1 MLVSWV
7 PWLSLMVVLEWC
19 GVVCVTTAE
28 IYLHNGYQAA
38 LRLGQLQP
46 QLVLV
51 CRTPTTLCRNITEVM
66 MMM

>member
-1 MLVSWV
+1 MLVGWV

-46 QLVLV
+46 EPGP
-51 CRTPTTLCRNITEVM
+51 RTRGRNITERV
-66 MMM
+66 